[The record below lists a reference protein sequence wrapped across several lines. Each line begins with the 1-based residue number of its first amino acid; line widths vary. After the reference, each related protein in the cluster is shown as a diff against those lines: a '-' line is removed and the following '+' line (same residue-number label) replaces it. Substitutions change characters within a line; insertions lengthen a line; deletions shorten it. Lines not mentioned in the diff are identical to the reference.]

1 MLHFRHAV
9 FSLSGSCWFL
19 FIFEQKNEACRFIFH
34 LELTTDKK
42 AGKSWWWAAGSENGS
57 VDILS
62 LNVILMLAE
71 GREV

>member
-1 MLHFRHAV
+1 ML
-9 FSLSGSCWFL
+9 FSLFQAAAGFSSSL
-19 FIFEQKNEACRFIFH
+19 NKKNEACRFIFH

-42 AGKSWWWAAGSENGS
+42 AGMSWWWAAGSENGS

-62 LNVILMLAE
+62 LNVILMSAE